1 MKQSLTTAERVREL
15 FEYDA
20 ELGVLRWRIRQG
32 NRAKVGGIA
41 GTRNKISGRMIVC
54 VDGVQFLSYRVIWLH
69 VYGAWPTGEIDHI
82 DGDPSNDRL
91 ENLRD
96 VSARVNCENKRS
108 ARSDK
113 RFGSSLG
120 AYPSDGG
127 RWRAQIVVRG
137 KAIHLGCFGTESEA
151 HHAYIEAKRKL
162 HDGCTL

>member
-54 VDGVQFLSYRVIWLH
+54 V
-69 VYGAWPTGEIDHI
+69 
-82 DGDPSNDRL
+82 
-91 ENLRD
+91 
-96 VSARVNCENKRS
+96 
-108 ARSDK
+108 
-113 RFGSSLG
+113 
-120 AYPSDGG
+120 
-127 RWRAQIVVRG
+127 
-137 KAIHLGCFGTESEA
+137 
-151 HHAYIEAKRKL
+151 YIEAKRKL